1 MNSLGLGWRLLS
13 VVRAENLGPAGNSG
27 GKYVSEY
34 GQIQIIIHRIT
45 VKLSEREL
53 LIFFPFLFFFPPHK
67 KSLCLIEIPL
77 QQEAGYLQ
85 SPLAKAPVGTEG
97 AGCSVKAGAGFRA
110 VRGPSALPGAA
121 AARPG
126 ARGSPWLLL
135 CNRGAVSFP
144 CPLALGSLG
153 WRRTRCLYLLGAKIS
168 LVSKES
174 LTTHLC
180 KSPSNAAPPLARAA
194 GSLRQTWC
202 Y

>member
-1 MNSLGLGWRLLS
+1 MKTSECSQGREFGASWQFWGKICLWIWSDSNSNSQDHCETFWEGIGDFFFLS
-13 VVRAENLGPAGNSG
+13 
-27 GKYVSEY
+27 
-34 GQIQIIIHRIT
+34 
-45 VKLSEREL
+45 
-53 LIFFPFLFFFPPHK
+53 FLFFFPPHK

-85 SPLAKAPVGTEG
+85 SPLAKAPMGAEG
-97 AGCSVKAGAGFRA
+97 AGSSAKAGAGFRA
-110 VRGPSALPGAA
+110 ARGPSALPGAA

-135 CNRGAVSFP
+135 CNRGAVSVP

-153 WRRTRCLYLLGAKIS
+153 WQRTRCLYLLGARIS

-174 LTTHLC
+174 LTTHLR